1 LQYFKRG
8 YEDLYVLRFG
18 KFFAGLLWKVRRKVP
33 KRSNNTRHRLSF
45 AEDLIENL
53 PIGMMLLNKKGKVLR
68 MNKKQEEASRISRE
82 KILGK
87 TFAEAFPK
95 TLEQGLKK
103 HYENLLKRRTPF
115 DITIDRYIPQYYSRQ
130 ITYRARGASFSSGKH
145 FMLLHEHAEELGQ
158 EKRLVEKRTKE
169 LQESKNF
176 LESLIDSSP
185 NIVISTDH
193 SGRILIFNKTAE
205 TIFGY
210 LEKEVMKRKMDF
222 LFTAGQPGLNRK
234 NAASI
239 PGEVV
244 FVRKDQ
250 TTFPALI
257 RLFDIKNT
265 RGKSIATLYLIS
277 DLTEKKEME
286 ERLHLSEKLA
296 LYSELMGGIAH
307 QLNNP
312 LIGVVNFSEMLLKEM
327 ADGAPEKELAE
338 TISRAGKECLRIIT
352 SVLNCIKDPNLT
364 FSKTDIHEVLSD
376 SLEALRKQFGERL
389 RNISILTRWH
399 PEISPILGDGIQLKQ
414 CFLNIMIN
422 AIQALPERGSL
433 NIETQYD
440 EVTKVVKI
448 IFTDTGIGIPKEY
461 LNKIFLPFIS
471 LKRNGGR
478 HGLGLSFAYQIVK
491 NHGGHIEVE
500 SKEGIGSTFTIALP
514 SS

>member
-1 LQYFKRG
+1 M
-8 YEDLYVLRFG
+8 
-18 KFFAGLLWKVRRKVP
+18 VRRKMP
-33 KRSNNTRHRLSF
+33 KAGNKTRHRLSF

-53 PIGMMLLNKKGKVLR
+53 PIGMMLLNRKGEVLR

-103 HYENLLKRRTPF
+103 PYENLLKRGTPF

-130 ITYRARGASFSSGKH
+130 ITYRARGASFSSGRY

-210 LEKEVMKRKMDF
+210 REEEVMKKKIDF
-222 LFTAGQPGLNRK
+222 LFTAEQTGLNRK
-234 NAASI
+234 MATI
-239 PGEVV
+239 PEEVV
-244 FVRKDQ
+244 CLRKDQ
-250 TTFPALI
+250 TTFPASI

-296 LYSELMGGIAH
+296 LYAELMGGIAH

-376 SLEALRKQFGERL
+376 SLEALREQFGERL
-389 RNISILTRWH
+389 TQVSIQTKWD
-399 PEISPILGDGIQLKQ
+399 PDVSPTLGDEIQLKQ
-414 CFLNIMIN
+414 CFLNMMIN
-422 AIQALPERGSL
+422 AIQSLPDGGSL
-433 NIETQYD
+433 EIKTQYD
-440 EVTKVVKI
+440 TVAREVKI

-461 LNKIFLPFIS
+461 LNKIFLPFVS
-471 LKRNGGR
+471 LKKKEGR

-500 SKEGIGSTFTIALP
+500 SEEGIGSTFTIALP